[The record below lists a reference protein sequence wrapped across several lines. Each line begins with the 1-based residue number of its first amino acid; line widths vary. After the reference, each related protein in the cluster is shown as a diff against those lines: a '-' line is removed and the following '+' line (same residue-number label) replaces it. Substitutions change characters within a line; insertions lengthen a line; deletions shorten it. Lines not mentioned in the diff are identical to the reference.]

1 MIVKKKRNILST
13 KKNTSI
19 ANKNRKKYIRAK
31 IYLTTNFKNKIGKKK
46 MCVNKCFIK
55 KNKSFHFTDSISTKG
70 SFIFVEYSS
79 SSSST
84 GNLASSS
91 ISD

>member
-46 MCVNKCFIK
+46 MCVNK
-55 KNKSFHFTDSISTKG
+55 
-70 SFIFVEYSS
+70 
-79 SSSST
+79 
-84 GNLASSS
+84 
-91 ISD
+91 